1 MIVMAYNGD
10 NGIGCAN
17 SDGDLLQPVR
27 HTGSRHLEFLHV
39 DRKSV
44 SPH

>member
-27 HTGSRHLEFLHV
+27 YVVHAISNFFI
-39 DRKSV
+39 
-44 SPH
+44 